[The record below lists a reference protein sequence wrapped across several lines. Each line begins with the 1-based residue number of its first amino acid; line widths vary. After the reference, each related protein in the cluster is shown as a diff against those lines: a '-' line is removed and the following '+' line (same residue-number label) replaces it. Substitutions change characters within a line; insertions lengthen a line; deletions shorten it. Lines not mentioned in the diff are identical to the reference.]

1 MASKNS
7 RGQQKVCAVS
17 KQAKSNPLAS
27 VVRLIVV
34 DTSYL
39 LELFQVPDCSSDRAY
54 VPIFQRFENAR
65 RMTDQLQVPLPVLFE
80 LGNHVADVKNGQ
92 ERRRLSAMLV
102 ETVDIWLS
110 GETPLTIVSSMNDAR
125 TVQDFRDAVTGLT
138 QEFKT
143 LAPDRQGLTNAA
155 IALEAKRLRDKH
167 KNTSLKTYLVHIW
180 TTDKKLKA
188 LEPDAEA
195 NAFVGV

>member
-1 MASKNS
+1 
-7 RGQQKVCAVS
+7 VS

-39 LELFQVPDCSSDRAY
+39 LELFQVPDCSSNRAY
-54 VPIFQRFENAR
+54 GPICKRFENAR
-65 RMTDQLQVPLPVLFE
+65 QITDQLQVPLPVLFE

-92 ERRRLSAMLV
+92 DRRRLAAMLV
-102 ETVDIWLS
+102 EAVDSWLS

-138 QEFKT
+138 QEFKS

-155 IALEAKRLRDKH
+155 IALDAKSLRSKY
-167 KNTSLKTYLVHIW
+167 KNSSLKTYLVHIW

>member
-1 MASKNS
+1 MSN
-7 RGQQKVCAVS
+7 
-17 KQAKSNPLAS
+17 QAKSNALAS

-39 LELFQVPDCSSDRAY
+39 LELFQVPDCSSVRAY
-54 VPIFQRFENAR
+54 GPIYQLFENAR
-65 RMTDQLQVPLPVLFE
+65 HITDQLQVPLPVLFE
-80 LGNHVADVKNGQ
+80 LGNHVADVKNG
-92 ERRRLSAMLV
+92 ESRKRLAAELV
-102 ETVDIWLS
+102 DAVDVWLA

-155 IALEAKRLRDKH
+155 IALEAKKLRQKY
-167 KNTSLKTYLVHIW
+167 KNSSLKTYLVHIW

>member
-1 MASKNS
+1 MAPKNS
-7 RGQQKVCAVS
+7 KGQQKVCAVS

-39 LELFQVPDCSSDRAY
+39 LELVQVPDCSSDRAY
-54 VPIFQRFENAR
+54 GPICQLFENAR
-65 RMTDQLQVPLPVLFE
+65 HITDQLQVPLPVLFE
-80 LGNHVADVKNGQ
+80 LGNHVADVKNG
-92 ERRRLSAMLV
+92 ESRKRLAAELIDAV
-102 ETVDIWLS
+102 NDWLS

-138 QEFKT
+138 QEFRT

-155 IALEAKRLRDKH
+155 IALEAKKLRQKH
-167 KNTSLKTYLVHIW
+167 KNSSLKTYLVHIW

>member
-1 MASKNS
+1 
-7 RGQQKVCAVS
+7 VS

-39 LELFQVPDCSSDRAY
+39 LELFQVPDCSSERAY
-54 VPIFQRFENAR
+54 DPIYQRFENAR
-65 RMTDQLQVPLPVLFE
+65 HITDQLQVPLPVLFE
-80 LGNHVADVKNGQ
+80 LGNHVADVTNGQ
-92 ERRRLSAMLV
+92 ERRRLAAMLV
-102 ETVDIWLS
+102 EAVDIWLS

-125 TVQDFRDAVTGLT
+125 TVQDFRDAITGLI
-138 QEFKT
+138 QDFKT

-155 IALEAKRLRDKH
+155 IALEAKRLRNKH
-167 KNTSLKTYLVHIW
+167 KNSSLKTYLVHIW

-188 LEPDAEA
+188 REPDAEVD
-195 NAFVGV
+195 AFVDV

>member
-1 MASKNS
+1 MAPKNS

-39 LELFQVPDCSSDRAY
+39 LELFKVPDCSSERAY
-54 VPIFQRFENAR
+54 GPICQRFENAR
-65 RMTDQLQVPLPVLFE
+65 QITDQLQVPLPVLFE
-80 LGNHVADVKNGQ
+80 LGNHVADVKNG
-92 ERRRLSAMLV
+92 ESRKRLAVQLV
-102 ETVDIWLS
+102 DAVDVWLT

-138 QEFKT
+138 QEFRT

-167 KNTSLKTYLVHIW
+167 KNSSLKTYLVHIW

>member
-1 MASKNS
+1 MASKNP

-39 LELFQVPDCSSDRAY
+39 LELFQVPDCSSERAY
-54 VPIFQRFENAR
+54 GPIYQRFENAR
-65 RMTDQLQVPLPVLFE
+65 HITDQLQVPLPVLFE
-80 LGNHVADVKNGQ
+80 LGNHVADVKNG
-92 ERRRLSAMLV
+92 ESRKRLATELV
-102 ETVDIWLS
+102 DAVDVWLT
-110 GETPLTIVSSMNDAR
+110 GEAPLTIVSSMNDAR

-155 IALEAKRLRDKH
+155 IALEAKRLRHKH
-167 KNTSLKTYLVHIW
+167 KNSSLKTYLVHIW

-195 NAFVGV
+195 NAFVGL

>member
-1 MASKNS
+1 
-7 RGQQKVCAVS
+7 
-17 KQAKSNPLAS
+17 
-27 VVRLIVV
+27 
-34 DTSYL
+34 
-39 LELFQVPDCSSDRAY
+39 
-54 VPIFQRFENAR
+54 
-65 RMTDQLQVPLPVLFE
+65 
-80 LGNHVADVKNGQ
+80 
-92 ERRRLSAMLV
+92 MLV

-155 IALEAKRLRDKH
+155 IALEAKKLRDKH
-167 KNTSLKTYLVHIW
+167 KNSSLKTYLVHIW